1 MSENDAFLS
10 IADLHVSYGDI
21 DAVRGITFDVCK
33 GEMVTLLGPSGCGK
47 TTTLRCIAGLEDP
60 RCGTISLEG
69 ETLTRQPGGVLIVPE
84 KRSLAMVFQSYAIW
98 PHMNVFENVAYG
110 LRARGVDGSE
120 IRRRVRDVLDIVG
133 LADMEVRPATQLSGG
148 QQQRVALARAIVLEP
163 KILLLDEPLSN
174 LDAKLRETTRTELRE
189 LQQRL
194 GITAVYVTHD
204 QTEAMALSD
213 RLIVFRNGAVEQEGM
228 PLDVYYNPQTAFVAD
243 FMGLANLLEGKC
255 VQMES
260 GGHEIDTSIGR
271 IRCAGTDVI
280 RVGDPVIVC
289 LRPER
294 IRLRLSSGGG
304 DGFEG
309 RIVRRAHLGEMVD
322 YTVRVKEQDLRVRS
336 MPSAELPQEEAV
348 RLSLDGR
355 PVAVPFEELD

>member
-1 MSENDAFLS
+1 MSESGAFLS
-10 IADLHVSYGDI
+10 IRDLHVSYGDI
-21 DAVRGITFDVCK
+21 DAVRGITFDVRK

-60 RCGTISLEG
+60 QCGTISLEG
-69 ETLTRQPGGVLIVPE
+69 EILTRQPGSILIAPE
-84 KRSLAMVFQSYAIW
+84 KRFLAMVFQSYAIW

-110 LRARGVDGSE
+110 LRARGIDGSE

-133 LADMEVRPATQLSGG
+133 LTNMEARPATQLSGG

-174 LDAKLRETTRTELRE
+174 LDAKLRETTRAELRE

-213 RLIVFRNGAVEQEGM
+213 RLIVFRNGAVEQEGT
-228 PLDVYYNPQTAFVAD
+228 PLDVYFNPQTAFVAD
-243 FMGLANLLEGKC
+243 FMGLANLLDGKC
-255 VQMES
+255 VQKEL
-260 GGHEIDTSIGR
+260 EALEVDTSIGR

-294 IRLRLSSGGG
+294 IQLSLSPGDG

-309 RIVRRAHLGEMVD
+309 RVVRRAHLGEMVD
-322 YTVRVKEQDLRVRS
+322 YTVRVNEQNLRVRT
-336 MPSAELPQEEAV
+336 MPGAEWPQDKVV
-348 RLSLDGR
+348 RLSLDRR

>member
-1 MSENDAFLS
+1 MSESGAFLS
-10 IADLHVSYGDI
+10 IGDLHVSYGEI
-21 DAVRGITFDVCK
+21 DAVRGITFDVKK

-60 RCGTISLEG
+60 RSGTISLEG
-69 ETLTRQPGGVLIVPE
+69 EVLTRQPGGVLVAPE

-110 LRARGVDGSE
+110 LRARRVNRSE
-120 IRRRVRDVLDIVG
+120 IHRRVLDVLEIVG
-133 LADMEVRPATQLSGG
+133 LKNMESRPATQLSGG

-174 LDAKLRETTRTELRE
+174 LDAKLRETTRAELRE

-194 GITAVYVTHD
+194 AITALYVTHD

-213 RLIVFRNGAVEQEGM
+213 RLIVFRDGALEQEGT
-228 PLDVYYNPQTAFVAD
+228 PLDVYFNPQTAFVAD

-255 VQMES
+255 VRKSS
-260 GGHEIDTSIGR
+260 GEFDVDTAIGQV
-271 IRCAGTDVI
+271 RCTGTDLI
-280 RVGDPVIVC
+280 HVGDSVIVC

-294 IRLRLSSGGG
+294 IHLNISSNGG

-309 RIVRRAHLGEMVD
+309 RVIRHAHLGEMVD
-322 YTVRVKEQDLRVRS
+322 YTVRVNDEHLRVRS
-336 MPSAELPQEEAV
+336 IAGAELSQEDAV
-348 RLSLDGR
+348 RLSLKGR
-355 PVAVPFEELD
+355 PVAVPFEKLV